1 MLRQLAHYVEAMCK
15 GNKPLFL
22 FSGFESAPTART
34 ATPPLCEAIRSIR
47 RGPNS
52 GQSFVKLV
60 ARKEAF
66 SYQLRWA
73 VTREDDTPGDWTIVP
88 VANTRPATLVTDLKP
103 GGTLFGLFADHA
115 EHDAILLA
123 FR

>member
-1 MLRQLAHYVEAMCK
+1 M
-15 GNKPLFL
+15 PLFL
-22 FSGFESAPTART
+22 LSGFEPAPTART

-103 GGTLFGLFADHA
+103 GGTYLFQARAVVEDGYTDWS
-115 EHDAILLA
+115 DSVTYICT
-123 FR
+123 